1 MNCTFKIL
9 WFEDEPTWFRMQT
22 LRINQFME
30 KHCLLAD
37 ISRKN
42 GDDFVLSELCGN
54 EYDLI
59 LMDYKLAAGNTGDA
73 IITSI
78 RSQNILTDILF
89 YSSQYEDMLATIKTV
104 FPPID
109 GVYYANR
116 KLELFEPK
124 IEKLINKIVR
134 RSEDLI
140 NLRGFVLDNSCDFE
154 VRTREILNITWQK
167 FTQPE
172 QAILEDAV
180 HSTIDHNAN
189 RLEKNQKKIM
199 SRNPVFP
206 SAINDKYFFS
216 HSDRLYLLTAV
227 IAILQSSYGFAPK
240 PEHLD
245 FKTNYE
251 KNISQY
257 RNALG
262 HRKSGENTIEI
273 CKQPILVDESLHQ
286 KMRSNII
293 AYNSLITDIEQFVTQ
308 SI

>member
-9 WFEDEPTWFRMQT
+9 WFEDEPTWYKMQM
-22 LRINQFME
+22 LRINRLMD
-30 KHCLLAD
+30 KHCLKAD

-42 GDDFVLSELCGN
+42 GDDFNLEELCGN

-73 IITSI
+73 IISSI
-78 RSQNILTDILF
+78 RAQNILTDILF
-89 YSSQYEDMLATIKTV
+89 YSSQYDEMLAAIKAT

-124 IEKLINKIVR
+124 IEKLIDKIVK

-140 NLRGFVLDNSCDFE
+140 NLRGFVLDSSCDFE
-154 VRTREILNITWQK
+154 VRVKEVLNIAWQK

-172 QAILEDAV
+172 QNVLDDAV
-180 HSTIDHNAN
+180 HSTIKRNFD
-189 RLEKNQKKIM
+189 RQEKKQQKIVGKI
-199 SRNPVFP
+199 PVFP
-206 SAINDKYFFS
+206 PAVNDKYFFS
-216 HSDRLYLLTAV
+216 HSDRLYLLTKV
-227 IAILQSSYGFAPK
+227 IDVLRDDYGFQPR

-245 FKTNYE
+245 FKVKYE
-251 KNISQY
+251 ENISQY

-273 CKQPILVDESLHQ
+273 CKKTIPIDEALHQ
-286 KMRSNII
+286 KMRGSII
-293 AYNSLITDIEQFVTQ
+293 NYDSLIQEIEQFITQ
-308 SI
+308 NV